1 MPRPPQPRELLAHWI
16 SGYWL
21 SQMLHVAARLKL
33 ADLIAGGTQSSAAL
47 AAVTRM
53 HEPSLFRLL
62 RGLASLGVF
71 AETTPGCFVMTPLAE
86 PLRSDHPESVRP
98 MALML
103 GGVQYEAWADLYD
116 SVATG
121 KPSFDERF
129 GQPLF
134 EWLATRP
141 DEAAEFD
148 AAMTAIHGRETAATI
163 AAYDFSQ
170 YSHLVDVGGGN
181 GSQLVE
187 ILRACP
193 SLRGTVF
200 DLPNV
205 VERTRRL
212 IDEAGLARRCDA
224 VGGSFFEEV
233 PAGAD
238 GYVLRHIIHD
248 WNDEQSLQ
256 ILRTVRNAAT
266 DASRLL
272 IVESVIPAGNDPGF
286 AKLLDLTMLVI
297 PGGKERT
304 AEEYRA
310 LLAEAGWELTSIT
323 PTTAEVSVL
332 EGRVAEF
339 VDR

>member
-1 MPRPPQPRELLAHWI
+1 MPQPRELLAQWI

-33 ADLIAGGTQSSAAL
+33 ADLIAAGTQSSAAL
-47 AAVTRM
+47 AAATGM

-62 RGLASLGVF
+62 RALASIGVF
-71 AETTPGCFVMTPLAE
+71 AETTPRTFALTPLAE
-86 PLRSDHPESVRP
+86 LLKSNHPESVRP

-116 SVATG
+116 CVETG
-121 KPSFDERF
+121 RPAFDERF

-134 EWLATRP
+134 SWLAERP
-141 DEAAEFD
+141 VEAAEFD

-163 AAYDFSQ
+163 EAYDFSR
-170 YSHLVDVGGGN
+170 YPHLVDVGGGN
-181 GSQLVE
+181 GSQLLDV
-187 ILRACP
+187 LRALP
-193 SLRGTVF
+193 EIRGTVF
-200 DLPNV
+200 DLPGV
-205 VERTRRL
+205 VDRTRSL
-212 IDEAGLARRCDA
+212 IAEAGFADRCDA
-224 VGGSFFEEV
+224 VGGSFFEEA

-266 DASRLL
+266 ESSRL
-272 IVESVIPAGNDPGF
+272 IVIESVIPEGNGPGF

-304 AEEYRA
+304 AEEYRT
-310 LLAEAGWELTSIT
+310 LFAEAGWELTSIT
-323 PTTAEVSVL
+323 PTTADVSVL
-332 EGRVAEF
+332 EGKV
-339 VDR
+339 VGG